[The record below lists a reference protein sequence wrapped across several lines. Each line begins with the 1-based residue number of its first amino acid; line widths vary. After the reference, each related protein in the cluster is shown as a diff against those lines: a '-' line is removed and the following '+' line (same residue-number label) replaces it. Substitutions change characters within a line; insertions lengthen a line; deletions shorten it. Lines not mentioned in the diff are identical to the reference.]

1 MLLMETA
8 PNNRFNK
15 DVFLIK
21 IVVVAVGA
29 IIMSLEIFGFG
40 IIAPYFG
47 KSLIVSS
54 ILISAVFLSLSVGYF
69 IGGIIA
75 DRQSEKNGAKN
86 ALQAILAKT
95 ILAAGLYIGLI
106 FIFRDFTGSY
116 LRWHT
121 STVALGTFLLVAPLF
136 VPTNIFLG
144 AVLPLGIRFLHKK
157 NAIASSFQ
165 KTSVLYTLSTIG
177 SIAGTLITGYILVPY
192 ADISVA
198 IALISTLFLI
208 LAALLSPP
216 FRFFLLSIPFLFYFG
231 NAGEKI
237 VYTPPFGKNIVSD
250 GSIIIDP
257 AKMKKLDE
265 GFNQYGRTEVYETTD
280 EASGKTIR
288 LFRVNRE
295 LHSVSFLDSNELVL
309 NYAKYNRLGGHF
321 NPGAKKALLIGGG
334 AYSYAKYFL
343 GDTPLFDTEK
353 HWVLDGKNYSNIN
366 TVTVPVLI
374 TTNPRKLRQDAVLAF
389 ASVATPTESEHEGEE
404 NKIIAHNQRPGE
416 EAEASHVEMINT
428 GMFDNEGFVHVHEVN
443 KDGTMGNV
451 ISDNVSLN
459 VPHEIIGHSELL
471 TGIREGVHVPLNRK
485 SKDGETLY
493 LMLHRDNGNK
503 RFDQLLVD
511 GYEQIEKL
519 DVVEIDPNATKF
531 AKKYFD
537 LRTDDPRLHI
547 FEEDGRTYL
556 NRTKD
561 KYDIIYIDA
570 FQSFYSVPFELTT
583 VESYQKIFNALTDGG
598 VVVANFPHVINSKFF
613 QSEWQTIKK
622 VFPAV
627 RIYAVDEPNDQ
638 NAVQNIVVIAFKT
651 NNVRTTPNFD
661 DGINQALSHEWKGSP
676 NPNAPIFT
684 DDYAPTE
691 YLIKDFINIP
701 TM

>member
-1 MLLMETA
+1 MKTDTA
-8 PNNRFNK
+8 NK
-15 DVFLIK
+15 DIFLIK
-21 IVVVAVGA
+21 VLVFTVGA

-54 ILISAVFLSLSVGYF
+54 VLIGVIFLALSVGYL

-75 DRQSEKNGAKN
+75 DRQSEKIAPKN
-86 ALQAILAKT
+86 ALLDTLAKT
-95 ILAAGLYIGLI
+95 VLVSGLFIGLV
-106 FIFRDFTGSY
+106 FVFRDFAGSY
-116 LRWHT
+116 LRWHID
-121 STVALGTFLLVAPLF
+121 TVAAGTILLVAPLF
-136 VPTNIFLG
+136 IPVNLLLG
-144 AVLPLGIRFLHKK
+144 AILPLAIRFLHGKDPR
-157 NAIASSFQ
+157 N
-165 KTSVLYTLSTIG
+165 KTSTLYSLSTIG
-177 SIAGTLITGYILVPY
+177 SIVGTLLTGYVLVPY
-192 ADISVA
+192 ANIAVA
-198 IALISTLFLI
+198 IALIASLLLVFAVFL
-208 LAALLSPP
+208 SSS
-216 FRFFLLSIPFLFYFG
+216 FRFFLLLIPFLFYL
-231 NAGEKI
+231 GEVGAKSI
-237 VYTPPFGKNIVSD
+237 YTPPLGGDIVSD
-250 GSIIIDP
+250 GSIVIDP
-257 AKMKKLDE
+257 ANMKKLDE
-265 GFNQYGRTEVYETTD
+265 GFNQYGRTEVFETVD

-295 LHSVSFLDSNELVL
+295 LHSVSLLDSNELVL

-343 GDTPLFDTEK
+343 GDTPLFNTEE
-353 HWVLDGKNYSNIN
+353 HWVLNGKEYSNIN

-374 TTNPRKLRQDAVLAF
+374 TNNPIKLAQDAVRNF
-389 ASVATPTESEHEGEE
+389 IATTTPAGSELEGAK
-404 NKIIAHNQRPGE
+404 NTIIAHNQHPGE
-416 EAEASHVEMINT
+416 TAVAAHVEIKDT

-443 KDGTMGNV
+443 KDGTVGKV
-451 ISDNVSLN
+451 VSDNVEIN
-459 VPHEIIGHSELL
+459 VPHEIIGHSDLL
-471 TGIREGVHVPLNRK
+471 TGGHDNVSIPLNRN

-511 GYEQIEKL
+511 GYEKIEKL
-519 DVVEIDPNATKF
+519 DVIEIDPNATRF
-531 AKKYFD
+531 ARKYFD
-537 LRTDDPRLHI
+537 LRTDDPRLRI

-561 KYDIIYIDA
+561 TYDIIYIDA

-583 VESYQKIFNALTDGG
+583 IESYRKIFTALNDGG
-598 VVVANFPHVINSKFF
+598 VMVANFPHVINSVFF

-627 RIYAVDEPNDQ
+627 RIFAVDAPNDP
-638 NAVQNIVVIAFKT
+638 NAVQNIVVIAFK
-651 NNVRTTPNFD
+651 NSDVRTTPNFD
-661 DGINQALSHEWKGSP
+661 DEINKALSHEWKGNP